1 MNARETL
8 KHVAHWFGWQDE
20 QLSAGLKNAFDALRL
35 YDYAQANPDLPEM
48 ADEWDEK
55 HRIAAVGY
63 DPLADYEAWHEAET
77 TGANEAAN
85 ALRNAYTL
93 IDSVA
98 HVAKPGDK
106 ERVLPEI
113 ARVISAMTVA

>member
-1 MNARETL
+1 MNARERL
-8 KHVAHWFGWQDE
+8 EAVFNWLGWQDE
-20 QLSAGLKNAFDALRL
+20 QLSAGLKNSFDALRL
-35 YDYAQANPDLPEM
+35 FDYAQANPDLSEM
-48 ADEWDEK
+48 ADEWNEK
-55 HRIAAVGY
+55 HLIAAVGY
-63 DPLADYEAWHEAET
+63 NPLADYETWHEAET
-77 TGANEAAN
+77 TGASEAAN

-113 ARVISAMTVA
+113 ARVLSAA